1 MQVTESSAAHE
12 APAAPPQPVAVEPP
26 SQNEVQPARP
36 AAVQQRSGLQRK
48 TRRKI

>member
-1 MQVTESSAAHE
+1 MQVTESSAVHE
-12 APAAPPQPVAVEPP
+12 APPQPVAVEPP